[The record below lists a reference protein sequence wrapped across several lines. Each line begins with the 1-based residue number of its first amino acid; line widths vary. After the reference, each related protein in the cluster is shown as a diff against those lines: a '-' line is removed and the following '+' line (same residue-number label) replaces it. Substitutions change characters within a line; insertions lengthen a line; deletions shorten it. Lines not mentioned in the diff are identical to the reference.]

1 MKEKTKEL
9 FKKGKWLRSTLLTML
24 LIVIII
30 AIYTVLNIY
39 VRSLKI
45 ANIDITKDK
54 LYSLSQESIDKVKSV
69 NQDTKIIAYGMSD
82 YPAIEEYAN
91 LYNKQNSHITYEELT
106 DVSKRPDL
114 QSDYALG
121 SGISSL
127 VIVETENRK
136 KAVMTSDLTTYDNT
150 TYEQI
155 DITEQALTNAIL
167 AVNLEKTP
175 SIYLVTNHVQYTDQY
190 TVFEEYLK
198 NEANTVNS
206 LDLLVNGKVPDDCDV
221 LVLTTLKEDFS
232 EYERDL
238 IIDYIN
244 KGGNLLILADPN
256 IQGVD
261 LANFNKILEQYG
273 VEESNEVVFEGS
285 TSSMLSGYPNFV
297 IPQVSDSSEITKY
310 ISSDGAVALLN
321 AGKLTFKSDEEL
333 ESLGVTTENLIT
345 ATSSSFLRNDLTISS
360 TTRIDADKDAAGAVI
375 GAIATKKIKVNEE
388 EKTSKAVIFANSVF
402 ASDLSIQLYGT
413 SSNSQSRVMGISFY
427 NNRDLALNSVSYLT
441 QRTDNITVRKDTGT
455 ISTFTATEQ
464 QKIIIQIIIIS
475 IPALILLAGIIV
487 WQVRRRKK

>member
-9 FKKGKWLRSTLLTML
+9 LKKGKWLRSTLLTML

-39 VRSLKI
+39 VRSLKM

-82 YPAIEEYAN
+82 YPAIEKYAN

-106 DVSKRPDL
+106 DVSTRPDL

-121 SGISSL
+121 SGISNL

-206 LDLLVNGKVPDDCDV
+206 LDLLVNGNVPDDCDV
-221 LVLTTLKEDFS
+221 LVLTTLKEDF
-232 EYERDL
+232 
-238 IIDYIN
+238 
-244 KGGNLLILADPN
+244 
-256 IQGVD
+256 
-261 LANFNKILEQYG
+261 
-273 VEESNEVVFEGS
+273 
-285 TSSMLSGYPNFV
+285 
-297 IPQVSDSSEITKY
+297 
-310 ISSDGAVALLN
+310 
-321 AGKLTFKSDEEL
+321 
-333 ESLGVTTENLIT
+333 
-345 ATSSSFLRNDLTISS
+345 
-360 TTRIDADKDAAGAVI
+360 
-375 GAIATKKIKVNEE
+375 
-388 EKTSKAVIFANSVF
+388 
-402 ASDLSIQLYGT
+402 
-413 SSNSQSRVMGISFY
+413 
-427 NNRDLALNSVSYLT
+427 
-441 QRTDNITVRKDTGT
+441 
-455 ISTFTATEQ
+455 
-464 QKIIIQIIIIS
+464 
-475 IPALILLAGIIV
+475 
-487 WQVRRRKK
+487 